1 MPNAFNFNASPFD
14 CLTQAEQRLV
24 RDSVDV
30 AYFPEGA
37 AILEVGI
44 APTHLFIII
53 KGYVSQMEGSEVITS
68 YGPDDCFDGRG
79 LVAGKVSSRFVAA
92 EEVVA
97 YQLAK
102 QAVSD
107 LIAANA
113 TFGALLFSDL
123 SNKLSALSARQSQ
136 HELQSLTMSRVDE
149 AFLRQAVFVDATTS
163 ILSVVKTFQSERTS
177 NVLVRDTSQSP
188 ERLGIFT
195 ATAVQRAILDGRPLD
210 QLPVGDL
217 SNFKLIEVKPSDQL
231 GDAMATMLRN
241 RVHRVVVVDEEG
253 KIHGILEALD
263 LFSFLSNQSHLITE
277 KIEDAKDLEGL
288 SQAAAQITRMI
299 ALLYR
304 SGSRV
309 NLIAKLVQQLNSRLF
324 ERAWHLIAPP
334 ELVKNSCLFVMG
346 SEGRG
351 EQLLKTDQDNGLVL
365 RDGYPAPD
373 NLAEICDRFSAAL
386 ASFGYPECAGHIM
399 VNNPDWRNTASGF
412 AQMTRQWLIMPDGD
426 SLMKLAIFMDAHAVC
441 GDAHLLDEVE
451 AGLSKLAT
459 DNDAM
464 LNRFASAIDAFGSG
478 TGWWNRLLG
487 LGEKDNRLNIKK
499 EGIFPLVHGVRSLAL
514 AKRVE
519 ETGTT
524 ERIAALVTQEVL
536 TPEMGADLTDS
547 LYFFMALKLKAGL
560 AELDTDRAVTGAI
573 DVDKLSS
580 LDRDLLKDTL
590 GVVKRF
596 KALLRQRFHLEAA

>member
-1 MPNAFNFNASPFD
+1 MPNEFNFNASPFD

-44 APTHLFIII
+44 APTHLFVII

-149 AFLRQAVFVDATTS
+149 AFLRQAVFVDAQTS

-177 NVLVRDTSQSP
+177 NVLVRDSSQSP

-231 GDAMATMLRN
+231 GDAMAIMLRN
-241 RVHRVVVVDEEG
+241 RVHRVVVVDEER

-299 ALLYR
+299 ALLHR

-324 ERAWHLIAPP
+324 ERAWNLIAPP
-334 ELVKNSCLFVMG
+334 DLVKNSCLFVMG

-365 RDGYPAPD
+365 RDDYTPPD
-373 NLAEICDRFSAAL
+373 NLADICNRFSEAL

-399 VNNPDWRNTASGF
+399 VNNPDWRNTATGF
-412 AQMTRQWLIMPDGD
+412 AQMARQWLIIPDGD

-441 GDAHLLDEVE
+441 GDAHLLDAVE
-451 AGLSKLAT
+451 QSLSKLAT

-499 EGIFPLVHGVRSLAL
+499 EGIFPLVHGVRSMAL
-514 AKRVE
+514 ANRVE

-524 ERIAALVTQEVL
+524 ERIAALVTQEAL

-547 LYFFMALKLKAGL
+547 LYFFMGLKLKAGL
-560 AELDTDRAVTGAI
+560 AELDTDRPVTGAI

-596 KALLRQRFHLEAA
+596 KILLRLRFHLEAA